1 MILDDG
7 RRPILETPRL
17 RLSPLMHED
26 AARLFPIMNDPEVM
40 AHWDIGEIDDP
51 ELVAEI
57 VRGQVADMDGGRSIH
72 WTIVRIDDDTFLGC
86 CDLAAIDRWHRR
98 AEIGF
103 ILAREAWGQ
112 GYALEA
118 MRAVVSYAAVS
129 GVRKLG
135 ARTHLGNRR
144 SENLLTSLGF
154 EPEGLLRGHI
164 LRESERR
171 DCQLFG
177 LLL

>member
-1 MILDDG
+1 MMLEDG

-17 RLSPLMHED
+17 RLTPLEADD
-26 AARLFPIMNDPEVM
+26 ARRLFPIMNDPEVM

-57 VRGQVADMDGGRSIH
+57 VSSQIADMDDGRAIH
-72 WTIVRIDDDTFLGC
+72 WSIRRLADDAFLGC

-98 AEIGF
+98 AETGF

-112 GYALEA
+112 GYAAEA
-118 MRAVVSYAAVS
+118 IRAVVSYAAVS
-129 GVRKLG
+129 GVRKLA

-144 SENLLTSLGF
+144 SENLLKSLGF
-154 EPEGLLRGHI
+154 EAEGLLRGHV
-164 LRESERR
+164 LRDGERR
-171 DCQLFG
+171 DCQIFG